1 LDQSICTVVVVGT
14 SSVGGLGRGKVVL
27 GILLLLHR
35 IMSLLRVWAIHK
47 ISLTITGVLRSMRIH
62 EVLALVYRLRE
73 CGGCCGVDTVVGRIV
88 VSIIVVVIVVEAKVQ
103 VQSVIIWIHVER
115 FVRLDL

>member
-1 LDQSICTVVVVGT
+1 M
-14 SSVGGLGRGKVVL
+14 L

-35 IMSLLRVWAIHK
+35 VMSLLRVWTIHE
-47 ISLTITGVLRSMRIH
+47 ISLTITGVLCSMRIH

-88 VSIIVVVIVVEAKVQ
+88 VSIVVVIVVEAKVQ
-103 VQSVIIWIHVER
+103 V
-115 FVRLDL
+115 